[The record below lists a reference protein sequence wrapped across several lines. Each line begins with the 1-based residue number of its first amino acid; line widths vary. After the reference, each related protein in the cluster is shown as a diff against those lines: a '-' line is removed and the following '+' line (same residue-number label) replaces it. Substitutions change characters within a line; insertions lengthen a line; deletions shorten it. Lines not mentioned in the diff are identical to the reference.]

1 MNYEQIY
8 FSQTAVDNE
17 ISNRPLS
24 MQIIRNS
31 QQLLDVLRAMEQL
44 LGVEIQINSG
54 YRCPELNTL
63 VKGSANSYHLYGL
76 AADIWVENTGRCT
89 MQDLKDLCKELR
101 KTRLAEVVVHDTY
114 VHIAIKPYY

>member
-8 FSQTAVDNE
+8 FSQTAVDNG
-17 ISNRPLS
+17 IVNRPNS
-24 MQIIRNS
+24 MRIIQNAQR
-31 QQLLDVLRAMEQL
+31 LLDVLNAMEQL

-63 VKGSANSYHLYGL
+63 VKGATNSHHLYGL
-76 AADIWVENTGRCT
+76 AADIWVQNSARCT

-101 KTRLAEVVVHDTY
+101 KTRLAEVIVHDTY
-114 VHIAIKPYY
+114 VHIAIKPYV